1 MAHGLVDVRILQR
14 EYLLAISRAVTAELD
29 VQDVLRIILRAGV
42 ELVAGKAG
50 MIALHHPELD
60 SVRVAAVY
68 GIPAALVDHF
78 APEGYSPAGCHPTG
92 RRIDAPSTND
102 CPAVEP
108 GLYTNGPLAHG
119 QQGRD
124 DWPDLRLP
132 IGHAL
137 SSAGRCCLLAG

>member
-29 VQDVLRIILRAGV
+29 LQDVLRIILRAAV

-68 GIPAALVDHF
+68 GIPAPLVDHF
-78 APEGYSPAGCHPTG
+78 APLLRDIPQGDATEQEAELTRRLQLVARRSNLGFTQMVRLPMMSGGETKRAWRPCRTRLMNCG
-92 RRIDAPSTND
+92 RRCAKS
-102 CPAVEP
+102 
-108 GLYTNGPLAHG
+108 
-119 QQGRD
+119 
-124 DWPDLRLP
+124 
-132 IGHAL
+132 
-137 SSAGRCCLLAG
+137 